1 MNTIEQIIKPLRDL
15 DWNNTEAVHTATR
28 PILDELATDRQL
40 LRTSALAPLDD
51 QKLLSLCEHYD
62 ILDKIVLS
70 SDPSGIRL
78 RLHVFQP
85 GYYDR
90 PHNHRWTY
98 SSRILRGRYL
108 HRLYGD
114 AELDSSLHPGT
125 LHAVQVREEVV
136 GSSYTL
142 SHKAIHAVVADPG
155 TVSLVVR
162 GPAVADRFLVMDA
175 ATGAAWWQYG
185 AALESEDDSR
195 NKRMSRERMREV
207 IDQLIDWMVL

>member
-1 MNTIEQIIKPLRDL
+1 MNTLEQIIEPLRDV
-15 DWNNTEAVHTATR
+15 DWNNPEAVHTATQ
-28 PILDELATDRQL
+28 PVLDVLATERQL
-40 LRTSALAPLDD
+40 LRALALAALDD
-51 QKLLSLCEHYD
+51 EELLSLCEHYD
-62 ILDKIVLS
+62 ILDKIVLFS
-70 SDPSGIRL
+70 NPSGIRL

-85 GYYDR
+85 GYFDR

-98 SSRILRGRYL
+98 SSRILRNRYL

-125 LHAVQVREEVV
+125 LDAVQVREEVV
-136 GSSYTL
+136 GTSYTL

-162 GPAVADRFLVMDA
+162 GPAVTDRCLVMDS

-185 AALESEDDSR
+185 AAQESEEDSQR
-195 NKRMSRERMREV
+195 KRMSRVRMREV
-207 IDQLIDWMVL
+207 IDSLIDWKVL